1 MGNVVEQCCRRLF
14 HEYSI
19 TRVGVDKDVVV
30 LGSSEIDIYLLEVN
44 VRTEGNF
51 DILQWWKMNNDRFE
65 VLGHMA
71 RDILAIPVSTIEF
84 ESAFSTGGCVVDS
97 SCCSLNWKRL
107 QNLKKDSGWL
117 WRMKRSLK
125 TFQIL
130 ISGQLP
136 TRRLLTNSDSRLET
150 AAEADFPTPC
160 RLVVGS
166 GRFGRKTDLD
176 CPLLTLSEE
185 LESIGFAK
193 WSRAYSPRRIYNV
206 MTTNISES
214 LNSAKL
220 KARELPICSMLEILR
235 IMLQRW
241 FLNEEMKLII
251 K

>member
-97 SCCSLNWKRL
+97 SCCS
-107 QNLKKDSGWL
+107 
-117 WRMKRSLK
+117 
-125 TFQIL
+125 
-130 ISGQLP
+130 
-136 TRRLLTNSDSRLET
+136 LET